1 MKVEKGESKTSG
13 NRLFLFF
20 LILIGIGIALV
31 ITDYKRNLYVPN
43 SSSDEKIRIEIT
55 EGESVTNILQNLLE
69 EDLITKKN
77 SYYAKVYLKL
87 NNLEASLQAGVYNLP
102 KNLTIVELIETLQNG
117 RNEEI
122 WVTIPEG
129 LRKDEIAE
137 LINNELASESFSPER
152 FLALTNDSTFI
163 QTLELDVETENL
175 EGFLFPDK
183 YSFPTEIDEEEVI
196 VKLVENFKTKVTR
209 EYTYNDIIL
218 ASIVEREGYNGNDRP
233 IIAGIIL
240 KRFEEGW
247 LLQTDATLLYPLKDW
262 KLPITQQ
269 VKEDNNP
276 YNTYKNIGLPPT
288 PICNPGLQSIE
299 AVWNPTKTDYYYY
312 IHDNDKTPHYAET
325 LDKHNENISRYLK

>member
-1 MKVEKGESKTSG
+1 MKVEKRESKTSG
-13 NRLFLFF
+13 KKLLLFF

-31 ITDYKRNLYVPN
+31 VTDYKRNLNVPN
-43 SSSDEKIRIEIT
+43 SSSDEKVRIEIT
-55 EGESVTNILQNLLE
+55 EGESVTNILQKLLE
-69 EDLITKKN
+69 EDLITQKN
-77 SYYAKVYLKL
+77 YYYAKVYLRL
-87 NNLEASLQAGVYNLP
+87 NNLGASLQAGVYNLP
-102 KNLTIVELIETLQNG
+102 KNLTIAELIETLQYG
-117 RNEEI
+117 REEEVWI
-122 WVTIPEG
+122 TIPEG

-137 LINNELASESFSPER
+137 LINNELKNENFSPER
-152 FLALTNDSTFI
+152 FLALTEDATFI
-163 QTLELDVETENL
+163 ETLDLGVETGNL

-183 YSFPTEIDEEEVI
+183 YSFSTEIDAEGVI
-196 VKLVENFKTKVTR
+196 LKLIDNFKTKVTR
-209 EYTYNDIIL
+209 EYTYEDIIL

-262 KLPITQQ
+262 KHPITQE

-299 AVWNPTKTDYYYY
+299 AVWNPTKTSYYYY
-312 IHDNDKTPHYAET
+312 IHDNDGNPHYAET
-325 LDKHNENISRYLK
+325 LDEHNENVNRYLR

>member
-1 MKVEKGESKTSG
+1 MKVEKRESKTSG
-13 NRLFLFF
+13 KKLLLFF

-31 ITDYKRNLYVPN
+31 VTDYKRNLNVPN
-43 SSSDEKIRIEIT
+43 SSSDEKVRIEIT

-69 EDLITKKN
+69 EDLITQKN
-77 SYYAKVYLKL
+77 YYYAKVYLKL
-87 NNLEASLQAGVYNLP
+87 NNLGASLQAGVYNLP
-102 KNLTIVELIETLQNG
+102 KNLTIAELIETLQYG
-117 RNEEI
+117 REEEVWI
-122 WVTIPEG
+122 TIPEG
-129 LRKDEIAE
+129 LRKDEIAQ
-137 LINNELASESFSPER
+137 LINNELKNENFSPER
-152 FLALTNDSTFI
+152 FLALTEDATFI
-163 QTLELDVETENL
+163 QTLDLGVETDNL

-183 YSFPTEIDEEEVI
+183 YSFSTEIDAKGVI
-196 VKLVENFKTKVTR
+196 LKLIDNFKTKVTR
-209 EYTYNDIIL
+209 EYTYEDIIL

-262 KLPITQQ
+262 KHPITQE

-299 AVWNPTKTDYYYY
+299 AVWNPTKTSYYYY
-312 IHDNDKTPHYAET
+312 IHDNDGNPHYAET
-325 LDKHNENISRYLK
+325 LDEHNENVNRYLR

>member
-1 MKVEKGESKTSG
+1 MRVEKRESKTSG
-13 NRLFLFF
+13 KRLLLFF
-20 LILIGIGIALV
+20 LILIGIGIALLV
-31 ITDYKRNLYVPN
+31 TDYRRNLYVPN
-43 SSSDEKIRIEIT
+43 SLSDEKVRIEIT

-69 EDLITKKN
+69 EDLITQKN
-77 SYYAKVYLKL
+77 YYYAKVYLRI
-87 NNLEASLQAGVYNLP
+87 NNLGASLQAGVYNLP
-102 KNLTIVELIETLQNG
+102 KNLTIVELLETLQYG
-117 RNEEI
+117 RNEEV

-137 LINNELASESFSPER
+137 LVNTELASENFSPER
-152 FLALTNDSTFI
+152 FLTFTEDPTFI
-163 QTLELDVETENL
+163 ETLELGVETDNL

-183 YSFPTEIDEEEVI
+183 YSFPAEIDTEEVI
-196 VKLVENFKTKVTR
+196 VKLIENFKAKVTR
-209 EYTYNDIIL
+209 EYTYQDIIL

-262 KLPITQQ
+262 KHPITQE
-269 VKEDNNP
+269 VKENNNP

-299 AVWNPTKTDYYYY
+299 AVWNPTETNYYYY
-312 IHDNDKTPHYAET
+312 IHDNDGNPHYAET
-325 LDKHNENISRYLK
+325 LDKHNENVNKYLR